1 MAIDLTPEEEAM
13 IVANRKK
20 KPRAQTED
28 IGKITSDVLTT
39 QADLKRAKNLP
50 SKLDPMSPEGRAA
63 YWDSTFGTAKEPGD
77 FNRSAEDRA
86 AIAEKRFA
94 KPPNATLVALNDLQ
108 RPDLTPEERVAALN
122 TVGAGVGAVAARPP
136 IGSLLSRPRPWQS
149 GPGAGASVAQSA
161 GGVTDLVG
169 SVRNPQTGQME
180 SNQILGTSRP
190 AAPGDTKSVPA
201 GTYGFTPQGNAFK
214 PPGGAVQAGL
224 PDLTA
229 TPIVPVKKTL
239 PDELPFKP
247 DGKMLAEFKGQ
258 HGSEFDPNSSVDRAK
273 MAVLKPR
280 QMKKGVFATT
290 R

>member
-1 MAIDLTPEEEAM
+1 MALELTPEEEAM

-20 KPRAQTED
+20 KPGNED
-28 IGKITSDVLTT
+28 IGKITSDVLKT
-39 QADLKRAKNLP
+39 QAELKRAKNLP
-50 SKLDPMSPEGRAA
+50 SNLDPMSPEGRAA
-63 YWDSTFGTAKEPGD
+63 YWNATFGSKDATGD
-77 FNRSAEDRA
+77 FNR
-86 AIAEKRFA
+86 
-94 KPPNATLVALNDLQ
+94 
-108 RPDLTPEERVAALN
+108 TPEERAAVEQKRLGTPGQTGIQVALN
-122 TVGAGVGAVAARPP
+122 TVRAPGSTPEQRANALTTMGYATAAAAPPVGT
-136 IGSLLSRPRPWQS
+136 LLSRPRPWQT
-149 GPGAGASVAQSA
+149 GAGTGASVAHSP
-161 GGVTDLVG
+161 GGVTDIVG

-201 GTYGFTPQGNAFK
+201 GTYAFMPQGNAFK
-214 PPGGAVQAGL
+214 APGAPVQAGL

-247 DGKMLAEFKGQ
+247 DGKMLAEFRAQ
-258 HGSEFDPNSSVDRAK
+258 HGGEYDPNRSVDRAK

-280 QMKKGVFATT
+280 QQKKGVFATT